1 MKRRA
6 AGLVFKVALVAAGI
20 ITGAA
25 SASAQSFQ
33 SYHCADGTSF
43 IVAFYDYDSR
53 AHVQIDGQAATLS
66 KRLTWSG
73 SRYSG
78 DGVTMNVTKA
88 GVTVRH
94 ARRPVTA
101 CEADSRPQ

>member
-6 AGLVFKVALVAAGI
+6 AGPVFKVALVAAGAAA
-20 ITGAA
+20 GAA

-33 SYHCADGTSF
+33 SYHCADGTRF
-43 IVAFYDYDSR
+43 IAAFYDHDSR
-53 AHVQIDGQAATLS
+53 AHLQIDGQAATLS
-66 KRLTWSG
+66 KRLNWSG
-73 SRYSG
+73 SRYQG
-78 DGVTMNVTKA
+78 DGVTLMVTKA

-101 CEADSRPQ
+101 CEADTRPK